1 MDMIQKKIKDIQTF
15 LKVTYGI
22 VPIVAGAD
30 KFTNLL
36 ASWVEYLNPALAAML
51 PISNTTFMM
60 IVGVIEVAAGILVL
74 LKPKIGALV
83 VCGWLI
89 AIALTLFASGK
100 YLDVAVRDV
109 VMATGAFAFAQLTSF
124 LSSYQSKAS

>member
-1 MDMIQKKIKDIQTF
+1 MDIVAKKLTDIQAF

-36 ASWVEYLNPALAAML
+36 TKWPEYLNPTIANLL
-51 PISNTTFMM
+51 PFSQTTFMM
-60 IVGVIEVAAGILVL
+60 IVGVIEITAGMLVL
-74 LKPKIGALV
+74 LKPRLGAMV

-89 AIALTLFASGK
+89 LIALSLFASGRF
-100 YLDVAVRDV
+100 LDVAVRDLV
-109 VMATGAFAFAQLTSF
+109 IAIGAFALSRLSALTENF
-124 LSSYQSKAS
+124 TAK